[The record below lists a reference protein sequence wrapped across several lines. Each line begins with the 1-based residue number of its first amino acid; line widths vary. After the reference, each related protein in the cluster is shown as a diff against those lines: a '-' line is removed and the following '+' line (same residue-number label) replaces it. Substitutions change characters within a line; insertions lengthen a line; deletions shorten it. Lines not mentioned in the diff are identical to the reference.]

1 MFIEAKPVSEAIKA
15 QAASLTREQ
24 GVNVIWNETH
34 PDYRG
39 HVGADKSIMLPAN
52 MAGRLGTSTAL
63 LAELNESDYQ
73 QLLVAALERMER
85 TKNQNFARVVLA
97 RYGLNPGD
105 GTINQWCGT
114 LDGFRDLV
122 ITANYTE
129 LQGLLSDIN
138 TEVLSRVSREESND
152 ALIVAP

>member
-24 GVNVIWNETH
+24 GVNIIWNETH
-34 PDYRG
+34 PDFRG

-63 LAELNESDYQ
+63 LAKLNESDYQ

-114 LDGFRDLV
+114 LDGFSDLV
-122 ITANYTE
+122 ITANYKE
-129 LQGLLSDIN
+129 RQQLLNDIN
-138 TEVLSRVSREESND
+138 TEVLSRIMKWKSEDS
-152 ALIVAP
+152 LTVAP